1 MIPILLH
8 LILPFFFVLLL
19 PLFFFF
25 FFLRPNSV
33 KLDTKDKPS
42 SRNNIVLPKAYPL
55 IGSYLAFKAAE
66 NRLFQW
72 LPDLIKVSPAATL
85 ILHGPFGSREVIT
98 GNPATVEHILKTR
111 FSNYQ
116 KGTAFTHTLSDFLG
130 KGIFNADGHN
140 WKFQRQV
147 AIQQFNTKSQRKFM
161 EQVVDDELSNRLIPI
176 LASAVQEDRTLDMQ
190 DILQRFTFDNVCKIA
205 FGFDLEYLTVSVERS
220 KFAQAFEEAT
230 EISTKRFFEPL
241 PLIWEI
247 KRVLNVGSEKR
258 LRMAVREVHE
268 FARNIVREKKRELK
282 EKETL
287 ESADMLSRIL
297 SSGLSDEEF
306 VKDIVISFILAGKDS
321 SSAALTWFFWLI
333 SKNPRVEKEIVN
345 EIRENSETPVPCEV
359 KDMVYTHAAL
369 CESMRLYPPVP
380 IDVKEAMDDDVLP
393 DGTVVKKGMRV
404 TYNVYA
410 MGRLE
415 SIWSEDWGEFKPE
428 RWLEK
433 VEFGKWKFV
442 GRDSFTYPVFQAGPR
457 ICLGKEMAFMQ
468 MQKLV
473 AGILRRFRVVPT
485 VADGVEP
492 RCFSFLTSK
501 MEGGFPVKLHKR
513 VLSDWRLKA
522 N

>member
-1 MIPILLH
+1 M
-8 LILPFFFVLLL
+8 
-19 PLFFFF
+19 
-25 FFLRPNSV
+25 
-33 KLDTKDKPS
+33 
-42 SRNNIVLPKAYPL
+42 
-55 IGSYLAFKAAE
+55 
-66 NRLFQW
+66 
-72 LPDLIKVSPAATL
+72 
-85 ILHGPFGSREVIT
+85 
-98 GNPATVEHILKTR
+98 
-111 FSNYQ
+111 
-116 KGTAFTHTLSDFLG
+116 
-130 KGIFNADGHN
+130 
-140 WKFQRQV
+140 
-147 AIQQFNTKSQRKFM
+147 
-161 EQVVDDELSNRLIPI
+161 DDELSNRLIPI

-513 VLSDWRLKA
+513 VLSD
-522 N
+522 